1 MIEQRNNVSQL
12 CFWYSQ
18 RKWKE
23 NKSVGSST
31 PFIFLSCIE
40 NYFNYFAQDCAQ
52 LTKTQAKG
60 NAKTNCPKGT
70 PGGSVPHCFCF
81 IDSGTTFYSS
91 YSESINSESCHLI
104 WKLWHPL
111 GSTDSQKNLPFGVC
125 LTVISLSKCQF
136 FY

>member
-1 MIEQRNNVSQL
+1 MNNPWRKVTIEQRNNEPTL
-12 CFWYSQ
+12 FWYRQ

-40 NYFNYFAQDCAQ
+40 NYFPQDCAQ
-52 LTKTQAKG
+52 LTKTQTKG

-70 PGGSVPHCFCF
+70 PGGSVPHCLCF

-91 YSESINSESCHLI
+91 YSESINSESRHLI

-111 GSTDSQKNLPFGVC
+111 GSTDSQKIF
-125 LTVISLSKCQF
+125 LSV
-136 FY
+136 YA